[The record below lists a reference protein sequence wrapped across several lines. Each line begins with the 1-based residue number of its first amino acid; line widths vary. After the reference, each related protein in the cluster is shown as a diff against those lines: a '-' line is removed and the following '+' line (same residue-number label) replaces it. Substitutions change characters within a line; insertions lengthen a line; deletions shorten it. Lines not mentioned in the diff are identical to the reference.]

1 MNAAGLNCEIQ
12 IEILFILR
20 ALIVRARSDH
30 QHLNFGEFF
39 PPTGVSSFAGDT
51 IYPGTEDNLVVQLTF
66 AS

>member
-12 IEILFILR
+12 SEILFILR
-20 ALIVRARSDH
+20 ALIVRARSEH

-39 PPTGVSSFAGDT
+39 LPTGVGSFAGDVFH
-51 IYPGTEDNLVVQLTF
+51 PGIEDHLVVQLAF